1 MRGQEQAIRFESS
14 HLIVLVNIIC
24 LVCMLPVIKAI
35 VSTFSKTSSEL
46 SFIVRLHKPVALR
59 GYEGGRVP

>member
-1 MRGQEQAIRFESS
+1 MRGQERAIRSVSS

-24 LVCMLPVIKAI
+24 LVCMLPVVEAI

-46 SFIVRLHKPVALR
+46 SFIVRLHESVAL
-59 GYEGGRVP
+59 